1 MQMTN
6 PKRVISLV
14 AILIFVL
21 AIFGPSTTFAV
32 SDVPVPQNNGGL
44 NGPIE
49 AKEMDTFLD
58 GVTKDVNGNAPLVTV
73 LISAILS
80 IMFIFGIIRM
90 IYALIT
96 KTGMVLKG
104 STGVLIGIPVFFVIL
119 RLFFILAFTINK
131 SEATLLVTDFLN
143 LLVHVGYLLAIGM
156 ILIGFAMKLFHRFL
170 EHPEY
175 GRWSKRLYI
184 GAVSLTILT
193 AIMPEVLKSI

>member
-1 MQMTN
+1 MTN
-6 PKRVISLV
+6 TKRILSFIVICF
-14 AILIFVL
+14 FV
-21 AIFGPSTTFAV
+21 IVVFGSSSAFAATIEI
-32 SDVPVPQNNGGL
+32 PVPQKNDGL
-44 NGPIE
+44 NGPVE
-49 AKEMDTFLD
+49 AKEMNTFLD
-58 GVTKDVNGNAPLVTV
+58 GVTKDFNINAPLVTV
-73 LISAILS
+73 LISAILT

-119 RLFFILAFTINK
+119 RLFFILAFTVNK
-131 SEATLLVTDFLN
+131 SQAALLVTDFLN
-143 LLVHVGYLLAIGM
+143 LLIHVSYLLAIGM
-156 ILIGFAMKLFHRFL
+156 VLIGLAMKLFHRFL

-193 AIMPEVLKSI
+193 AIMPIVFESI